1 MSFTIKEI
9 ESLSGI
15 KAHTIRIWEQRYN
28 FLKPVRTQTNIRRY
42 SNDELKTLLT
52 VALLNKY
59 GFKISRINAMLPEQ
73 RDAAA
78 IDLPLQEATTE
89 NLINNLVAFMI
100 ELDSRG
106 FEKILN
112 SHIQQKGIE
121 ETITSIIFGFLEKVG
136 MLWQTNKI
144 APVQEHLFSNIIRQK
159 LISAIEELPFAD
171 RQHPL
176 FVLMLPEQEYHE
188 MGLLYVYYL
197 LRKNNIPVIY
207 LGANVP
213 VNDLKILIGKKS
225 PAYIYLHLTASLK
238 LYTLHKYLSLLSQV
252 APPASII
259 ISGSVAQAQKKETFN
274 NITLLQSLRD
284 VHSFVATVSK

>member
-112 SHIQQKGIE
+112 RHIHQNGIG
-121 ETITSIIFGFLEKVG
+121 ETITSLIFGFLEKVG
-136 MLWQTNKI
+136 LLWQTNKI

-159 LISAIEELPFAD
+159 IISAIEQLPFPD
-171 RQHPL
+171 RQQPL

-188 MGLLYVYYL
+188 IGLLYVYYL

-213 VNDLKILIGKKS
+213 VNDLRILMTKKT
-225 PAYIYLHLTASLK
+225 PGYIYLHLTGALK
-238 LYTLHKYLSLLSQV
+238 LHSLHKYLSLLSQA
-252 APPASII
+252 APSVSIVL
-259 ISGSVAQAQKKETFN
+259 SGFVAQAQKKETLP

-284 VHSFVATVSK
+284 VHLYVSAVSK

>member
-59 GFKISRINAMLPEQ
+59 GFKISRIDAMLPEQ

-78 IDLPLQEATTE
+78 NELPLQEATTE
-89 NLINNLVAFMI
+89 NLVNSLVGFMI
-100 ELDSRG
+100 ELDSAP
-106 FEKILN
+106 FEEVLN
-112 SHIQQKGIE
+112 NYIRQNGIE
-121 ETITSIIFGFLEKVG
+121 ETINTIIFGFLEKVG
-136 MLWQTNKI
+136 LLWQTNKI

-159 LISAIEELPFAD
+159 IISAIEKLPFAT
-171 RQHPL
+171 RQQPL
-176 FVLMLPEQEYHE
+176 FVLMLPEEEYHE

-197 LRKNNIPVIY
+197 LRKHNIPVIY

-213 VNDLKILIGKKS
+213 VNDLKILIAKKA
-225 PAYIYLHLTASLK
+225 PNYIYLHLTGSLK
-238 LYTLHKYLSLLSQV
+238 LYSLHKYLSLLSQS
-252 APPASII
+252 AHSASII
-259 ISGSVAQAQKKETFN
+259 ISGFVAQAQKKEN
-274 NITLLQSLRD
+274 LPNITLLQSLRD
-284 VHSFVATVSK
+284 VHSFVSTVSQ